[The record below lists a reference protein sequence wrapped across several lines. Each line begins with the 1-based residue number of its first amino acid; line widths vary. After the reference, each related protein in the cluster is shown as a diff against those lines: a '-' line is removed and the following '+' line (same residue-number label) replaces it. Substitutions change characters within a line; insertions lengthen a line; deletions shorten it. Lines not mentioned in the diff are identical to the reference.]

1 MSQSEYNKI
10 LASKRRIERRRRSVR
25 NERIIWTIW
34 VLSVP
39 VIVTGVL
46 AHFTGV

>member
-1 MSQSEYNKI
+1 MSTSEYNKI
-10 LASKRRIERRRRSVR
+10 LQQKRLIAQRRVSRR

-39 VIVTGVL
+39 VIVTGIL
-46 AHFTGV
+46 AHFVA